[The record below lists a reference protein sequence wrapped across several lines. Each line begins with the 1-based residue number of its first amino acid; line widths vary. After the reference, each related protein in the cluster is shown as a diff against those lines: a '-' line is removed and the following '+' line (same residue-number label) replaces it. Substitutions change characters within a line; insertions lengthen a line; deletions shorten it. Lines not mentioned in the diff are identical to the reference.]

1 MFKRN
6 SVQSKNS
13 NKTGKEAVQ
22 TQVFQTRPVLRSCF
36 LGPYVLLPVSDN
48 ESVPV
53 FERLLCQSII
63 DILCLHATHFYA
75 IIDTVK
81 L

>member
-1 MFKRN
+1 MSCLTQAFQ
-6 SVQSKNS
+6 QSL
-13 NKTGKEAVQ
+13 
-22 TQVFQTRPVLRSCF
+22 VLRQCF
-36 LGPYVLLPVSDN
+36 LLPYVPLRIAVN